1 MQKLALPCLIS
12 DQILNPD
19 QARPDNT
26 LVYESVTS
34 QFLCFFVSCVKFL
47 KCPTL
52 ISYQGNPGALG
63 PRGDV
68 GLPGTD
74 VSYISRH
81 ISKLDKRIDNI
92 MYYIYDL
99 CL

>member
-26 LVYESVTS
+26 LVYE
-34 QFLCFFVSCVKFL
+34 FL

-74 VSYISRH
+74 VSYISRY

>member
-19 QARPDNT
+19 QARPVNT
-26 LVYESVTS
+26 LVYE
-34 QFLCFFVSCVKFL
+34 FL

-74 VSYISRH
+74 VSYISIY

>member
-12 DQILNPD
+12 DQILTI
-19 QARPDNT
+19 PDNT
-26 LVYESVTS
+26 LVYE
-34 QFLCFFVSCVKFL
+34 FL

-74 VSYISRH
+74 VSYISRY